1 MINGLEATVI
11 GNVTRDP
18 ELTFTKSGKPVVK
31 VGIAVNRVTGKAE
44 ERNEKVIY
52 VNAEAWDR
60 FAENITETI
69 TKGMRVIAT
78 GHFDETTWKDRDG
91 NERKSWVYKLDTIGP
106 DLRYAS
112 AKVTKNPSTGGY
124 SQSNYGNGSST
135 NTENE
140 PVTVPS
146 EASSEENPWF

>member
-44 ERNEKVIY
+44 DRNEKTIY

-91 NERKSWVYKLDTIGP
+91 NERKSLVFKLDTIGP

-112 AKVTKNPSTGGY
+112 AKVSKNPSSGGY
-124 SQSNYGNGSST
+124 SQSSYGNGST
-135 NTENE
+135 TRVEEE
-140 PVTVPS
+140 PVPVS
-146 EASSEENPWF
+146 AEAPSEENPWF